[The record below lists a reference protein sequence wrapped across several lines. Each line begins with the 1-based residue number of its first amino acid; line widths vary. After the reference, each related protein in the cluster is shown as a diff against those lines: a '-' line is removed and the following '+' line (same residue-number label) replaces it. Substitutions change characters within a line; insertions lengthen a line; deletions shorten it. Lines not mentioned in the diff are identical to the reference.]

1 MSGRSSK
8 ALPKKLAKPKQKPKG
23 GPGGLFGI
31 GELDIIE
38 RELLGLLLNHYGIKD
53 ETENR
58 WYLLSL
64 ALAREHIPAFQEE
77 SRGRDKSWSDKH
89 EALLYLQVRNLA
101 PKFDGNESEAC
112 RQLIKEPPYSG
123 MVIDW
128 RSLRSRVQR
137 AKSKNPTVV
146 HLIEKLRQAKQKAL
160 VGALRGQH
168 RAEAKSKATGKQK
181 ALADTLRGCDEKKA

>member
-23 GPGGLFGI
+23 GPGGLFGL

-64 ALAREHIPAFQEE
+64 ALAREHIPAFRQE
-77 SRGRDKSWSDKH
+77 SRGRGKSWSHLD
-89 EALLYLQVRNLA
+89 EAELYLEVHILA
-101 PKFDGNESEAC
+101 TREYGGNESEAC
-112 RQLIKEPPYSG
+112 RQLNSESPYREMSIKPESLYS
-123 MVIDW
+123 
-128 RSLRSRVQR
+128 RYQR
-137 AKSKNPTVV
+137 AKTKNSMVV
-146 HLIEKLRQAKQKAL
+146 HLIERQRQF
-160 VGALRGQH
+160 
-168 RAEAKSKATGKQK
+168 EAKAKQK
-181 ALADTLRGCDEKKA
+181 ALADALRGYDEKKTRFLS